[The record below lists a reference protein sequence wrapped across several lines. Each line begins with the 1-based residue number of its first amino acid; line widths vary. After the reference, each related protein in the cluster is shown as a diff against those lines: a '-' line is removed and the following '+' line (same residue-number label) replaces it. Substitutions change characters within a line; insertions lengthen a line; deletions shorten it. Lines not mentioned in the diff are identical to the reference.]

1 MAAAM
6 SARYL
11 GFRSGPAL
19 LQTARGPG
27 VCEAKLGCRDKVAVL
42 QALAT
47 TVNRDPTA
55 VPYVYQDDPYLI
67 PTSTVESRSFL
78 LAKKSGENAAK
89 FIINSHPKY
98 FQKDV
103 AEPHIPCLMPESF
116 EPQIEDVSEAALEE
130 RIRLRKVKAS
140 VDIFDQLLQA
150 GTTVSLETTNS
161 LLDLL
166 CYYGDQEP
174 PADYPFQ
181 QTEHTEN
188 LEEAT
193 EESNQTSKM
202 KTIPW
207 KTQNNAERIFALMPE
222 KNAHSYCT
230 MIRGMVK
237 DLLKHMV
244 AQKVKPNLQTF
255 NAVLKGLRKFYLL
268 GRLPALQTLREMKYI
283 GIDNSLFISLFF
295 YLLGNLRT
303 LTCNIPSYYSSLL
316 SARDLELAYQIHR
329 LLNTGDNRKLIGS
342 DLQLNFYYS
351 KFFSLICSMEQIDVT
366 LKWYKDLIPSVFFP
380 HSQTLIG
387 LLQALDVANR
397 LEMVPQIWK
406 DSKEYG
412 HTFRDA
418 LRQEILMLMARD
430 KHPQELQVAFAD
442 CAADIKSTYES
453 QDARQTSLDWPAN
466 SLQCIAVLFLRGGR
480 TQEAWK
486 MLALFKKHNKI
497 PRGELL
503 EEFMNTA
510 KASENPALAI
520 EVVKL
525 ASAFSL
531 PVCES
536 LAQRVM
542 TDFTVDEKQKEA
554 LGNLTAPNSSN
565 GDSSSD
571 SDSDIS
577 EDKRN

>member
-1 MAAAM
+1 M
-6 SARYL
+6 
-11 GFRSGPAL
+11 
-19 LQTARGPG
+19 
-27 VCEAKLGCRDKVAVL
+27 
-42 QALAT
+42 
-47 TVNRDPTA
+47 
-55 VPYVYQDDPYLI
+55 
-67 PTSTVESRSFL
+67 
-78 LAKKSGENAAK
+78 
-89 FIINSHPKY
+89 
-98 FQKDV
+98 
-103 AEPHIPCLMPESF
+103 
-116 EPQIEDVSEAALEE
+116 
-130 RIRLRKVKAS
+130 
-140 VDIFDQLLQA
+140 
-150 GTTVSLETTNS
+150 
-161 LLDLL
+161 
-166 CYYGDQEP
+166 
-174 PADYPFQ
+174 
-181 QTEHTEN
+181 
-188 LEEAT
+188 
-193 EESNQTSKM
+193 
-202 KTIPW
+202 
-207 KTQNNAERIFALMPE
+207 
-222 KNAHSYCT
+222 
-230 MIRGMVK
+230 
-237 DLLKHMV
+237 
-244 AQKVKPNLQTF
+244 
-255 NAVLKGLRKFYLL
+255 
-268 GRLPALQTLREMKYI
+268 
-283 GIDNSLFISLFF
+283 
-295 YLLGNLRT
+295 
-303 LTCNIPSYYSSLL
+303 
-316 SARDLELAYQIHR
+316 
-329 LLNTGDNRKLIGS
+329 IGS

-380 HSQTLIG
+380 HSQTLIE

-497 PRGELL
+497 PRSELL

-510 KASENPALAI
+510 KASESPALAI

-554 LGNLTAPNSSN
+554 LGNLTAPNNSSDE
-565 GDSSSD
+565 DSSSD

-577 EDKRN
+577 EDTRK